1 MVGVEK
7 TSNRSKGAGQ
17 LMIATI
23 SMALAAG
30 LASALMFASITSGA
44 PIALLLINLAP
55 LPLMVVGVV
64 WGPLSAAIGGIAA
77 MTVIASLFG
86 LPYSGMFAV
95 VNALPAWWLAH
106 LVLLARS
113 VPKEAAVVNPD
124 DPLEWYP
131 VGRILLWIVV
141 FATIITATTL
151 LMMGTDA
158 ATIQN
163 TIRKGWSDVLESTGL
178 TLNDSTL
185 DALVMIAPIGAEM
198 AAVAM
203 LTLNLWL
210 AAKIAA
216 TSGRLHRPWP
226 DLKNTTLPTVMIA
239 ALLAAIVCCFSGGLP
254 GILAQVVT
262 AGLSMAYAL
271 TGFAVLHTL
280 TLAMKS
286 RPLWLGCAY
295 AVVAGF
301 AWALLA
307 VALLGLA
314 DAVFG
319 LRERYLRSRP
329 PPLPKS

>member
-17 LMIATI
+17 LMIATLFI
-23 SMALAAG
+23 ALAAG

-44 PIALLLINLAP
+44 PISLLLINLAP

-64 WGPLSAAIGGIAA
+64 WGPLSAAVGGIVAT
-77 MTVIASLFG
+77 TVIAGLFG

-106 LVLLARS
+106 LVLLARPL
-113 VPKEAAVVNPD
+113 PKDAAVPNPD
-124 DPLEWYP
+124 DTLEWYP
-131 VGRILLWIVV
+131 VGGMLLWIVV
-141 FATIITATTL
+141 FATIITAITL

-158 ATIQN
+158 AAIQN
-163 TIRKGWSDVLESTGL
+163 TLRRGWGDLLASAGL
-178 TLNDSTL
+178 ALSDSTL

-216 TSGRLHRPWP
+216 TSGRLHRRWP
-226 DLKNTTLPTVMIA
+226 DLKNTALPTMTIA
-239 ALLAAIVCCFSGGLP
+239 ALFAAIVCCFSGGLP
-254 GILAQVVT
+254 GMLAQVVT
-262 AGLSMAYAL
+262 AGLSIAYAV

-286 RPLWLGCAY
+286 RALWLGCAY

-319 LRERYLRSRP
+319 LRQRYLRSRP

>member
-1 MVGVEK
+1 
-7 TSNRSKGAGQ
+7 
-17 LMIATI
+17 MIATI
-23 SMALAAG
+23 SIALAAG

-44 PIALLLINLAP
+44 PISLLLINLAP
-55 LPLMVVGVV
+55 LPLMVAGLV
-64 WGPLSAAIGGIAA
+64 WGPLGGAVGGIVATA
-77 MTVIASLFG
+77 VIATLFG
-86 LPYSGMFAV
+86 LPYCGAFAV
-95 VNALPAWWLAH
+95 VNALPAWWLTH
-106 LVLLARS
+106 LALLGRPL
-113 VPKEAAVVNPD
+113 PKDAAAANPD
-124 DPLEWYP
+124 DALEWYP
-131 VGRILLWIVV
+131 VGRLLLWIVV
-141 FATIITATTL
+141 FATIITTATL
-151 LMMGTDA
+151 LMMGSDA

-163 TIRKGWSDVLESTGL
+163 TIRRGWGDLLESSGL
-178 TLNDSTL
+178 ALNDSTL
-185 DALVMIAPIGAEM
+185 DALVVVAPIGAEM

-216 TSGRLHRPWP
+216 TSGRLRRPWP
-226 DLKNTTLPTVMIA
+226 DLKSTALPTMTIA
-239 ALLAAIVCCFSGGLP
+239 ALFAAVACCFSGGLP
-254 GILAQVVT
+254 AILAQVVT
-262 AGLSMAYAL
+262 AGLSIAYAV

-286 RPLWLGCAY
+286 RALWLGCAY

-319 LRERYLRSRP
+319 LRHRYLRSRP

>member
-1 MVGVEK
+1 
-7 TSNRSKGAGQ
+7 
-17 LMIATI
+17 MIAAI
-23 SMALAAG
+23 AIALAAG

-44 PIALLLINLAP
+44 AISLLLINLAP
-55 LPLMVVGVV
+55 LPLMVVGLG
-64 WGPLSAAIGGIAA
+64 WGAVSAAIGGAA
-77 MTVIASLFG
+77 ATVVIASLFG
-86 LPYSGMFAV
+86 LPYSIAFAL

-106 LVLLARS
+106 LVLLAR
-113 VPKEAAVVNPD
+113 PKDGVAANPD
-124 DPLEWYP
+124 DALEWYP

-141 FATIITATTL
+141 FATILTAATL
-151 LMMGTDA
+151 LTMGTDA
-158 ATIQN
+158 ATIQK
-163 TIRKGWSDVLESTGL
+163 TIRTGWTELVEATGL
-178 TLNDSTL
+178 TLNDSTF
-185 DALVMIAPIGAEM
+185 DALVLVAPIGAEI
-198 AAVAM
+198 AAVMM

-226 DLKNTTLPTVMIA
+226 DLKNTALPMMTIA
-239 ALLAAIVCCFSGGLP
+239 VLFAAIACCFSGGLLA
-254 GILAQVVT
+254 ILAQVLT
-262 AGLSMAYAL
+262 AGLSIAYAI

-286 RPLWLGCAY
+286 RALWLGCVY

-307 VALLGLA
+307 IALLGLA

-319 LRERYLRSRP
+319 LRQRYLRSRP

>member
-1 MVGVEK
+1 
-7 TSNRSKGAGQ
+7 
-17 LMIATI
+17 MIATMAI
-23 SMALAAG
+23 ALAAG

-44 PIALLLINLAP
+44 AISLLLINLAP
-55 LPLMVVGVV
+55 LPLMVVGLV
-64 WGPLSAAIGGIAA
+64 WGPFSAAFGGVAA
-77 MTVIASLFG
+77 TVVIASLFG
-86 LPYSGMFAV
+86 LPYSIAFAL
-95 VNALPAWWLAH
+95 VNVLPAWWLAH
-106 LVLLARS
+106 LVLLARAGDN
-113 VPKEAAVVNPD
+113 AASTDPD
-124 DPLEWYP
+124 NTLEWYP

-141 FATIITATTL
+141 FATILTAATL
-151 LMMGTDA
+151 LTMGTDA
-158 ATIQN
+158 ATIQK
-163 TIRKGWSDVLESTGL
+163 TLRTGWVGLIEATGL

-185 DALVMIAPIGAEM
+185 DALVMVAPVGAEI

-216 TSGRLHRPWP
+216 MSGRLHRPWP
-226 DLKNTTLPTVMIA
+226 DLKNTALPMTTIA
-239 ALLAAIVCCFSGGLP
+239 VLFAAVVCCFAGGLLA
-254 GILAQVVT
+254 IMAQVLT
-262 AGLSMAYAL
+262 SGLSIAYAM

-286 RPLWLGCAY
+286 RALWLGCIY

-307 VALLGLA
+307 IALLGLA

-319 LRERYLRSRP
+319 LRQRYLRSRP

>member
-17 LMIATI
+17 LMIATLSI
-23 SMALAAG
+23 ALAAG

-44 PIALLLINLAP
+44 PISLLLINLAP

-64 WGPLSAAIGGIAA
+64 WGPLSAAVGGIVAT
-77 MTVIASLFG
+77 TVIAALFG

-106 LVLLARS
+106 LVLLARPL
-113 VPKEAAVVNPD
+113 PKDAAVPNPD
-124 DPLEWYP
+124 DTLEWYP
-131 VGRILLWIVV
+131 VGGMLLWIVV
-141 FATIITATTL
+141 FVTIITAITL

-158 ATIQN
+158 AAIQN
-163 TIRKGWSDVLESTGL
+163 TLRRGWGDLLASAGL
-178 TLNDSTL
+178 ALSDSTL

-226 DLKNTTLPTVMIA
+226 DLKNTALPTMTIA
-239 ALLAAIVCCFSGGLP
+239 ALFAAIVCCFSGGLP
-254 GILAQVVT
+254 GMLAQVVT
-262 AGLSMAYAL
+262 AGLSIAYAV

-286 RPLWLGCAY
+286 RALWLGCAY

-319 LRERYLRSRP
+319 LRQRYLRSRP

>member
-1 MVGVEK
+1 MVGVQM

-17 LMIATI
+17 LMIAII

-44 PIALLLINLAP
+44 PISLLLINLAP

-77 MTVIASLFG
+77 TAVIASLFG

-106 LVLLARS
+106 LVLLGRPL
-113 VPKEAAVVNPD
+113 PKEATGANPD
-124 DPLEWYP
+124 GTLEWYP
-131 VGRILLWIVV
+131 VGRILLWIVL

-158 ATIQN
+158 AAIQN
-163 TIRKGWSDVLESTGL
+163 TIRKGWGDLLESTGL

-185 DALVMIAPIGAEM
+185 DALVLIAPIGAEM

-226 DLKNTTLPTVMIA
+226 DLKNTALPTVMIA
-239 ALLAAIVCCFSGGLP
+239 ALFAGIVCCFSSGLP
-254 GILAQVVT
+254 GIFAQVVT
-262 AGLSMAYAL
+262 AGLSIAYAL

-319 LRERYLRSRP
+319 LRQRYLRSRP

>member
-1 MVGVEK
+1 MVGVDK

-23 SMALAAG
+23 PIALAAG
-30 LASALMFASITSGA
+30 MASALMFASITSGA
-44 PIALLLINLAP
+44 AISLLLINLAP
-55 LPLMVVGVV
+55 LPLMVVGLV
-64 WGPLSAAIGGIAA
+64 WGPLSAAVGGIAA
-77 MTVIASLFG
+77 TVVIASLFG
-86 LPYSGMFAV
+86 LPYCIAFAM
-95 VNALPAWWLAH
+95 VNVLPAWWLVH
-106 LVLLARS
+106 LVLLARPQGD
-113 VPKEAAVVNPD
+113 VAAGGPDEA
-124 DPLEWYP
+124 LEWYP

-141 FATIITATTL
+141 FATILTAAML
-151 LMMGTDA
+151 LVMGTDA
-158 ATIQN
+158 ATIQK
-163 TIRKGWSDVLESTGL
+163 TIRTGWTELVEATGL
-178 TLNDSTL
+178 ALNDSTL
-185 DALVMIAPIGAEM
+185 DALVLVAPIGAEI
-198 AAVAM
+198 AAVMM

-226 DLKNTTLPTVMIA
+226 DLKNTALPMTTIA
-239 ALLAAIVCCFSGGLP
+239 VLFAAIVCCFSGGLLA
-254 GILAQVVT
+254 ILAQVLT
-262 AGLSMAYAL
+262 TGLSIAYAM

-286 RPLWLGCAY
+286 RALWLGCIY

-301 AWALLA
+301 AWALVP

-319 LRERYLRSRP
+319 LRQRYLRSRP